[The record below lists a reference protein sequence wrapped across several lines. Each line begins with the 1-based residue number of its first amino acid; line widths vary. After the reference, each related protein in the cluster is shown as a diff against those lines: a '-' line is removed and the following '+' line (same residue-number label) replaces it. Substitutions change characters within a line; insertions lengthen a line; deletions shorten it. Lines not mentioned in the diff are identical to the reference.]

1 MSDQL
6 EVQSSKRV
14 LLNDVG
20 NYVGKRVRV
29 VGKVQNSVEGRF
41 TLVATDG
48 VTSVTII
55 IPEHTIDPEVM
66 PIVEVAGL
74 VGDELSV
81 SAELVCPFIDFG
93 LFFISLFFFFFLPLC
108 FVSLLFFFH
117 FISFTTHQ
125 HTQTWACMRLRWSR

>member
-93 LFFISLFFFFFLPLC
+93 LFFISLFFFFFPSSLFC
-108 FVSLLFFFH
+108 FVVVFF
-117 FISFTTHQ
+117 FISFHSQHINTH
-125 HTQTWACMRLRWSR
+125 RLGHV

>member
-1 MSDQL
+1 MSDQM

-29 VGKVQNSVEGRF
+29 VGKVQNSTKGQF

-55 IPEHTIDPEVM
+55 IPEYSIDPEEM

-74 VGDELSV
+74 VGADLSV
-81 SAELVCPFIDFG
+81 AAELVCPFIDFG
-93 LFFISLFFFFFLPLC
+93 LFSTTTAFLQYTFLSRL
-108 FVSLLFFFH
+108 VVFH
-117 FISFTTHQ
+117 SSHRFGHVRDCARQ
-125 HTQTWACMRLRWSR
+125 DEPVP

>member
-20 NYVGKRVRV
+20 KYVGKRVRV
-29 VGKVQNSVEGRF
+29 VGKVQNSTEGQF

-74 VGDELSV
+74 VGDDLSV

-93 LFFISLFFFFFLPLC
+93 LSPLLFHP
-108 FVSLLFFFH
+108 SLLMQDVFSCRFQSCYRPGH
-117 FISFTTHQ
+117 VRDCAGQDESVP
-125 HTQTWACMRLRWSR
+125 

>member
-1 MSDQL
+1 MSEQL

-20 NYVGKRVRV
+20 KYVGKRVRV
-29 VGKVQNSVEGRF
+29 VGKVQNSTEGQF

-74 VGDELSV
+74 VSDDLSV

-93 LFFISLFFFFFLPLC
+93 LFPSHFFPSLLGVFFFI
-108 FVSLLFFFH
+108 VSNLLTDLGMYETALVKMNLFPE
-117 FISFTTHQ
+117 
-125 HTQTWACMRLRWSR
+125 LL

>member
-93 LFFISLFFFFFLPLC
+93 LFFISLFFFFSFLFVLFRCC
-108 FVSLLFFFH
+108 FF
-117 FISFTTHQ
+117 FISFHSQHINTH
-125 HTQTWACMRLRWSR
+125 RLGHV

>member
-74 VGDELSV
+74 VGDDLSV

-93 LFFISLFFFFFLPLC
+93 LFFNSLFFFFLPLC
-108 FVSLLFFFH
+108 FVSLIFFF
-117 FISFTTHQ
+117 FNSLNKKQKKT
-125 HTQTWACMRLRWSR
+125 HTQVH

>member
-1 MSDQL
+1 MSEQL

-20 NYVGKRVRV
+20 KYVGKRVRV
-29 VGKVQNSVEGRF
+29 VGKVQNSTEGQF

-74 VGDELSV
+74 VSDDLSV

-93 LFFISLFFFFFLPLC
+93 LFPSPFFFSLPSSWCFSFF
-108 FVSLLFFFH
+108 FSLLPTF
-117 FISFTTHQ
+117 S
-125 HTQTWACMRLRWSR
+125 QTWACTRLRWSR